1 MKFNSSV
8 ISLSILSV
16 GSLVSL
22 IACRNSE
29 LRQDVP
35 PSDAI
40 VVDGEALSFPQQRS
54 SVARAASVATDVP
67 ALVSGNADF
76 AFALRSAA
84 MQPATNTI
92 FSPHSIST
100 ALAMARAGAVGSTG
114 TEMDTALRFSLSG
127 DALHQAFNALSLAL
141 AERPAQATAADVE
154 PDPMRPALQLSW
166 VNDAWAAE
174 SFRCTPTY
182 LDTLARNYGL
192 GVHIAPFE
200 TDIEASRVMINAWI
214 SAHTAARIPELLA
227 PNDLPMSTRLVLTN
241 AVYLNARWKNRFN
254 PNNTLPRDFTRLDGS
269 TVRAPMMAQS
279 SSIPYA
285 EGAGWAAIDLPYV
298 GEQLSM
304 LVMLPTAG
312 SFESFER
319 ELTGDRYRSIVAA
332 LAARPVVVALPRF
345 RMRTAMKL
353 KPALRSLGMAQA
365 FNGGD
370 FSGITTTEAIGI
382 EDVHHQGF
390 IDVTE
395 GGTEAAGATAV
406 VFIDAS
412 VVPGPPPTVFDA
424 TRPFYFAIRD
434 RATGALL
441 FLGRVLDPTS

>member
-1 MKFNSSV
+1 M
-8 ISLSILSV
+8 
-16 GSLVSL
+16 
-22 IACRNSE
+22 
-29 LRQDVP
+29 RQ
-35 PSDAI
+35 
-40 VVDGEALSFPQQRS
+40 
-54 SVARAASVATDVP
+54 
-67 ALVSGNADF
+67 
-76 AFALRSAA
+76 
-84 MQPATNTI
+84 ATNTI

-100 ALAMARAGAVGSTG
+100 ALAMARAGAVGPTG

-127 DALHQAFNALSLAL
+127 DALHQAFNALNLAL
-141 AERPAQATAADVE
+141 AERPAQATTADVE

-182 LDTLARNYGL
+182 LDTLARYYGL
-192 GVHIAPFE
+192 GVHLAPFE

-227 PNDLPMSTRLVLTN
+227 PNDLPAYTRLVLTN

-254 PNNTLPRDFTRLDGS
+254 PNFTLPRDFTRLDGS
-269 TVRAPMMAQS
+269 TVRAPMMGHNEVS
-279 SSIPYA
+279 SVPYA

-304 LVMLPTAG
+304 LVMLPAAG
-312 SFESFER
+312 SFETFER
-319 ELTGDRYRSIVAA
+319 ELTGDRYRAIVAA
-332 LAARPVVVALPRF
+332 LAARPVRVSLPRF

-353 KPALRSLGMAQA
+353 KPALRSLGMNAA
-365 FNGGD
+365 FGGGD
-370 FSGITTTEAIGI
+370 FSGITTTEGIGI
-382 EDVHHQGF
+382 EDVVHQGF

-395 GGTEAAGATAV
+395 GGTEAAAATAV
-406 VFIDAS
+406 VFVDS
-412 VVPGPPPTVFDA
+412 GVRPGPTPTVFDA

-434 RATGALL
+434 RSTGALL